1 MDMLKDYKIQ
11 KIERKIDRI
20 LRLVQLP
27 EDYVDYEIDVLH
39 EEITKDI
46 VDLDDRT
53 VAFRLYNDLHN
64 RLTIQG

>member
-64 RLTIQG
+64 RLTIQR

>member
-1 MDMLKDYKIQ
+1 MLKDYKIQ

-64 RLTIQG
+64 RLTIQR